1 MPELERVTA
10 GAERP
15 RLITASFVLAALSNL
30 LHGLSFN
37 LYLHL
42 PGFLTQLGASE
53 VQIGL
58 IFGVTAA
65 TAIAVRPSMGR
76 AMDTRGIRLV
86 IVLGGVLNAAVCA
99 LYLTVGVLGPW
110 LVAVRILH
118 GVAEAMLFA
127 SLFAFAAEI
136 VPQARRIEGIA
147 LFGVSGML
155 PVGLGGLIGDLL
167 LARASYAHLFAVSL
181 AFGLVALGLSL
192 PLRDRPR
199 DPGPA
204 PRGIFA
210 ALAQRD
216 LVPLWLCGCLFA
228 TALAAHFTF
237 LKTFVLTRGVGSV
250 GLFFGAYSGA
260 AIVLRIGFG
269 RVPERVGAKR
279 ALFPAMASMVIG
291 QCILALASSSAA
303 VAVAGV
309 LGGLGHGF
317 AFPILL
323 AMVVTRARPSERGA
337 ALSIYTALFDAGILA
352 GGPLLGNVIAAA
364 GYTAMFLTA
373 AGLVILAMLV
383 LAVWDRG
390 RPGS

>member
-65 TAIAVRPSMGR
+65 TAIAVRPTMGR

-118 GVAEAMLFA
+118 GLAEAMLFA

-136 VPQARRIEGIA
+136 VPQ
-147 LFGVSGML
+147 
-155 PVGLGGLIGDLL
+155 
-167 LARASYAHLFAVSL
+167 
-181 AFGLVALGLSL
+181 
-192 PLRDRPR
+192 
-199 DPGPA
+199 
-204 PRGIFA
+204 
-210 ALAQRD
+210 
-216 LVPLWLCGCLFA
+216 
-228 TALAAHFTF
+228 
-237 LKTFVLTRGVGSV
+237 
-250 GLFFGAYSGA
+250 
-260 AIVLRIGFG
+260 
-269 RVPERVGAKR
+269 
-279 ALFPAMASMVIG
+279 
-291 QCILALASSSAA
+291 
-303 VAVAGV
+303 
-309 LGGLGHGF
+309 
-317 AFPILL
+317 
-323 AMVVTRARPSERGA
+323 
-337 ALSIYTALFDAGILA
+337 
-352 GGPLLGNVIAAA
+352 
-364 GYTAMFLTA
+364 
-373 AGLVILAMLV
+373 
-383 LAVWDRG
+383 
-390 RPGS
+390 